1 MLENYLYK
9 KNAWQCHM
17 IIHDAMEWKWSTRIL
32 PNWREFICHDFD
44 FTWAGLKKVWD
55 KVKRHGL
62 ALSFTNH
69 KSFIIEKRSMSCSLC
84 ILEIPLIVDSTTS
97 SSLIYW

>member
-17 IIHDAMEWKWSTRIL
+17 IIHDAMEWKWNTRIL

-44 FTWAGLKKVWD
+44 FTWADLKK
-55 KVKRHGL
+55 
-62 ALSFTNH
+62 
-69 KSFIIEKRSMSCSLC
+69 SLGQSKTPRPG
-84 ILEIPLIVDSTTS
+84 ILLH
-97 SSLIYW
+97 